1 MAQIVITVGGREY
14 AVTCRDGE
22 EAHLRK
28 LGTLLDARAEE
39 ARAAVGGV
47 NEARQLLLAGLLL
60 ADELH
65 SSSGGVIMPPPAQPD
80 LSPALERLAD
90 RMEAIASALEREG
103 QSA

>member
-1 MAQIVITVGGREY
+1 MAQITITVGGREY

-28 LGTLLDARAEE
+28 LGTLLDTRAEE

-65 SSSGGVIMPPPAQPD
+65 SGATTNHVVAD
-80 LSPALERLAD
+80 LDIAIALEALAA
-90 RMEAIASALEREG
+90 RVEGIASALEERA

>member
-1 MAQIVITVGGREY
+1 MAQIVINVGGREY

-65 SSSGGVIMPPPAQPD
+65 SGGGAATPAPAQPD

-90 RMEAIASALEREG
+90 RIEAIASALEREG

>member
-22 EAHLRK
+22 EDHLRK

-39 ARAAVGGV
+39 ARQAVGGV
-47 NEARQLLLAGLLL
+47 NETRQLLLAGLLL

-65 SSSGGVIMPPPAQPD
+65 SGGGGAPAAQTQPD
-80 LSPALERLAD
+80 LAPALERLAE
-90 RMEAIASALEREG
+90 RVEAIASALEREG
-103 QSA
+103 ASA

>member
-47 NEARQLLLAGLLL
+47 NETRQLLLAGLLL
-60 ADELH
+60 ADEIH
-65 SSSGGVIMPPPAQPD
+65 SGGAPSHEVENLDIAV
-80 LSPALERLAD
+80 ALEALAT
-90 RMEAIASALEREG
+90 RVEAIASALEESA